1 MGQDLCGKW
10 MPRKQAYCA
19 RGAGHPPGLCAS
31 PEAMEAQRQRGAAR
45 FRAYDPVASRRWRSK
60 HRLARYGLT
69 QKDFDRMLEA
79 QGYACAMCFTPFEE
93 DQPIHIDHDRAC
105 CPAEKRSCGRCVRGL
120 LDLSCNTSLG
130 HIERKSDLAR
140 AYLATRS

>member
-1 MGQDLCGKW
+1 VRQVV
-10 MPRKQAYCA
+10 PHKQAYCA

-60 HRLARYGLT
+60 HPLARYGLT

-79 QGYACAMCFTPFEE
+79 QGYACSMCFTPFEE
-93 DQPIHIDHDRAC
+93 D
-105 CPAEKRSCGRCVRGL
+105 L
-120 LDLSCNTSLG
+120 LPG
-130 HIERKSDLAR
+130 
-140 AYLATRS
+140 

>member
-1 MGQDLCGKW
+1 MGWSSSNGVKHIA
-10 MPRKQAYCA
+10 QAYCA
-19 RGAGHPPGLCAS
+19 RGAGHPPGHCAS
-31 PEAMEAQRQRGAAR
+31 PEAMKAQRQRGHAAR
-45 FRAYDPVASRRWRSK
+45 RLYDPVAARRWRK
-60 HRLARYGLT
+60 KFRLGRYGLT

-140 AYLATRS
+140 AYLATRG